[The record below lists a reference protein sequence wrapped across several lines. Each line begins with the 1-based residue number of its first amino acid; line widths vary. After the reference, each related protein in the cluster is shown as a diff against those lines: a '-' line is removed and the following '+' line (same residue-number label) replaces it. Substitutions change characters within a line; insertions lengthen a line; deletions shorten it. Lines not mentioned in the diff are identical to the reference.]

1 MRAPNGEA
9 WCPKCWERFDKQKE
23 LEEGRLEGVDEK
35 DPFVAMLE
43 EQHKQEQSGE
53 QEG

>member
-23 LEEGRLEGVDEK
+23 LEEGRLERVDEK